1 MTEFD
6 NVAFGTGSKKVD
18 ESKIKTSVM
27 EMLEIVRLSDFAQ
40 RKPSQLS
47 GGQQQRVAL
56 ARALVNYPS
65 ALLLDEPLAALDLK
79 LREAMQ
85 IELKRIQREVGIS
98 FIFVTHDQGEALTMS
113 DRIAVMS
120 QGHVEQIGT
129 PQEIYRSPASLFVAG
144 FIGSANL
151 LPGTVQSHDGADAVV
166 ALKAGSTIRVA
177 GQASAHAVGANVSV
191 MLRPERLRPSEQ
203 ADANGQSLHST
214 LTDLV
219 FQGATAR
226 MIVRLAD
233 GTELTCLA
241 DSSAR
246 MPQISVGATI
256 NVSWDADCGYILAG
270 WPEKAGSNTTDIDHI
285 ESTL

>member
-1 MTEFD
+1 
-6 NVAFGTGSKKVD
+6 
-18 ESKIKTSVM
+18 
-27 EMLEIVRLSDFAQ
+27 
-40 RKPSQLS
+40 
-47 GGQQQRVAL
+47 
-56 ARALVNYPS
+56 
-65 ALLLDEPLAALDLK
+65 
-79 LREAMQ
+79 
-85 IELKRIQREVGIS
+85 
-98 FIFVTHDQGEALTMS
+98 MS

-129 PQEIYRSPASLFVAG
+129 PQDIYRSPASLFVAG

-151 LPGTVQSHDGADAVV
+151 LPGTVQSHDGADAVI

-177 GQASAHAVGANVSV
+177 GQATAHAIGAHVSV
-191 MLRPERLRPSEQ
+191 MLRPERLRPTVQPES
-203 ADANGQSLHST
+203 DGQSLQGT

-246 MPQISVGATI
+246 MPQTTVGSTM
-256 NVSWDADCGYILAG
+256 NVSWDADGGYILAG
-270 WPEKAGSNTTDIDHI
+270 WPDKAGSTSTDVDHI

>member
-1 MTEFD
+1 
-6 NVAFGTGSKKVD
+6 
-18 ESKIKTSVM
+18 
-27 EMLEIVRLSDFAQ
+27 
-40 RKPSQLS
+40 
-47 GGQQQRVAL
+47 
-56 ARALVNYPS
+56 VNYPS

-177 GQASAHAVGANVSV
+177 GQASAHAVGAHVSV

-203 ADANGQSLHST
+203 ADANGQSLHGT

-270 WPEKAGSNTTDIDHI
+270 WPDKAGSNTTDIDHI

>member
-1 MTEFD
+1 LSEF
-6 NVAFGTGSKKVD
+6 AK
-18 ESKIKTSVM
+18 
-27 EMLEIVRLSDFAQ
+27 

-129 PQEIYRSPASLFVAG
+129 PQDIYRSPASLFVAG

-151 LPGTVQSHDGADAVV
+151 LPGTVQGHDGADAVV

-177 GQASAHAVGANVSV
+177 GQASAHAIGDHVSV

-203 ADANGQSLHST
+203 GDSNGQSLQGT

-246 MPQISVGATI
+246 MPQTSVGAAMS
-256 NVSWDADCGYILAG
+256 VSWDLDGGYILAG
-270 WPEKAGSNTTDIDHI
+270 WPEKAGSTSTDVDHI

>member
-1 MTEFD
+1 
-6 NVAFGTGSKKVD
+6 
-18 ESKIKTSVM
+18 
-27 EMLEIVRLSDFAQ
+27 
-40 RKPSQLS
+40 
-47 GGQQQRVAL
+47 
-56 ARALVNYPS
+56 
-65 ALLLDEPLAALDLK
+65 
-79 LREAMQ
+79 
-85 IELKRIQREVGIS
+85 
-98 FIFVTHDQGEALTMS
+98 MS

-129 PQEIYRSPASLFVAG
+129 PQDIYRSPASLFVAG

-177 GQASAHAVGANVSV
+177 GQATAHAIGAHVSV
-191 MLRPERLRPSEQ
+191 MLRPERLRPTAQSES
-203 ADANGQSLHST
+203 DGQSLQGT

-246 MPQISVGATI
+246 MPQTAVGATM

-270 WPEKAGSNTTDIDHI
+270 WPEKAGSNTTDVDHI